1 VLTSVSDQIGAPTAV
16 FSTMRDFEVMLLGV
30 IALHTIRAQTLDLVY
45 ADVVLRQH
53 YVSMSSRL
61 DVVII

>member
-1 VLTSVSDQIGAPTAV
+1 
-16 FSTMRDFEVMLLGV
+16 MRDFKVILLGV
-30 IALHTIRAQTLDLVY
+30 IVLNTMGAQTLDLVY

-53 YVSMSSRL
+53 YVGMISRL